1 MPRSIDPLHCQGTLH
16 DGVRG
21 LDDIAEDCVMTMEEE
36 FQRDDRWRSWKGK
49 THSGREEWDYV
60 QGLAG
65 AGLDEK
71 DVQDGRDRGREG
83 RI

>member
-1 MPRSIDPLHCQGTLH
+1 
-16 DGVRG
+16 
-21 LDDIAEDCVMTMEEE
+21 MEEE